1 MSESRYIYLDNSATS
16 WPKPPAVA
24 EAMTRF
30 LNEEGG
36 SAGRGSHTRAIQAA
50 QSVFAAREAAARLLG
65 VTRPQRIC
73 LGSGATWA
81 LNQALYGLLKP
92 GDRVLACVTNH
103 NAVRRPL
110 LDLARR
116 GVIEL
121 DWFAPADH
129 TRPHD
134 PADLDRLLGEKRPRM
149 LCLNHVSNVLGTI
162 QPLAEL
168 TAVAHAHGALVLADI
183 AQASGVVPLEL
194 ERWGVDVAAFTGHK
208 GMFGPQGTG
217 GLYAAPGV
225 EPIPLMRGGGGTP
238 TSEDMPEELPERLEC
253 GTYNVVG
260 LVGLTAG
267 IGWVLDRGVEELHRR
282 KTRLLKR
289 LLGILG
295 KNGARLFGPPGVEGR
310 VPLATFTIPGR
321 DANRL
326 AADLE
331 ERGGIQ
337 VRSGLHCAPG
347 AHGLAGTL
355 ETGAV
360 RVSLGPFNT
369 AGELTVLDQT
379 LLSLTRR

>member
-30 LNEEGG
+30 LTEEGG

-50 QSVFAAREAAARLLG
+50 ESVYAAREAAARLLG
-65 VTRPQRIC
+65 VTQPQRIC

-92 GDRVLACVTNH
+92 GDRVLACITSH

-116 GVIEL
+116 GIIGL

-149 LCLNHVSNVLGTI
+149 LCLNHVSNVLGTV

-194 ERWGVDVAAFTGHK
+194 EEWGVDVAAFTGHK
-208 GMFGPQGTG
+208 GMLGPQGTG
-217 GLYAAPGV
+217 GLYTAPGI
-225 EPIPLMRGGGGTP
+225 EPIPLLRGGGGTP
-238 TSEDMPEELPERLEC
+238 AADDMPEELPERLEC

-267 IGWVLDRGVEELHRR
+267 IGWVLDRGVEELHRQ
-282 KTRLLKR
+282 KSRLLKR
-289 LLGILG
+289 LLDILG
-295 KNGARLFGPPGVEGR
+295 KNGARLLGPSDAESR
-310 VPLATFTIPGR
+310 APLAAFIIPGR

-347 AHGLAGTL
+347 AHELASTR

-360 RVSLGPFNT
+360 RISLGPFNT
-369 AGELTVLDQT
+369 EDELMALDQT

>member
-30 LNEEGG
+30 LDEEGG
-36 SAGRGSHTRAIQAA
+36 SAGRGSHTRAIHAA
-50 QSVFAAREAAARLLG
+50 ASVFAAREAAARLLG

-73 LGSGATWA
+73 LGPGATWA

-116 GVIEL
+116 RVIEL
-121 DWFAPADH
+121 DWFAPPDH
-129 TRPHD
+129 TRPHE
-134 PADLDRLLGEKRPRM
+134 PAELDRLLGEKQPRM
-149 LCLNHVSNVLGTI
+149 LCLNHVSNVLGTV

-168 TAVAHAHGALVLADI
+168 TAAAHAHGVLVLADV

-194 ERWGVDVAAFTGHK
+194 ERWGVDAAAFTGHK
-208 GMFGPQGTG
+208 GMLGPQGTG

-225 EPIPLMRGGGGTP
+225 EPIPLMRGGGGTAIAD
-238 TSEDMPEELPERLEC
+238 DMPEELPERLEC

-267 IGWVLDRGVEELHRR
+267 IGWLLDRGVEDLHRR
-282 KTRLLKR
+282 KTRLLER
-289 LLGILG
+289 LLAILK
-295 KNGARLFGPPGVEGR
+295 KNGARLLGPPEVEKR
-310 VPLATFTIPGR
+310 APLAAFTVPDR

-331 ERGGIQ
+331 EHGGIQ

-347 AHGLAGTL
+347 AHELAGTR
-355 ETGAV
+355 ESGAV
-360 RVSLGPFNT
+360 RVSLGAFNT
-369 AGELTVLDQT
+369 EGDLDALDRTLGEILA
-379 LLSLTRR
+379 

>member
-30 LNEEGG
+30 LTEEGG

-50 QSVFAAREAAARLLG
+50 QSVFATREAAARLFG

-116 GVIEL
+116 GLIEL
-121 DWFAPADH
+121 DWFAPSDH

-134 PADLDRLLGEKRPRM
+134 PDDLDRLLGEKRPRM
-149 LCLNHVSNVLGTI
+149 LCLNHVSNVLGTV

-168 TAVAHAHGALVLADI
+168 TGVAHAHGALVLADI

-208 GMFGPQGTG
+208 GMLGPQGTG

-225 EPIPLMRGGGGTP
+225 EPIPLLRGGGGTP

-267 IGWVLDRGVEELHRR
+267 IGWVLDRGVEELHRQ

-295 KNGARLFGPPGVEGR
+295 KNGARLLGPPDALGR
-310 VPLATFTIPGR
+310 VPLAAFTVPGR

-360 RVSLGPFNT
+360 RISLGPFNT
-369 AGELTVLDQT
+369 EDDLDVLDRT
-379 LLSLTRR
+379 LGEILA

>member
-1 MSESRYIYLDNSATS
+1 LSEFRYIYLDNSATS

-24 EAMTRF
+24 RAMTRF
-30 LNEEGG
+30 LTEEGG
-36 SAGRGSHTRAIQAA
+36 SAGRGSHTRAIHAA
-50 QSVFAAREAAARLLG
+50 GSVFAAREAVARLLG
-65 VTRPQRIC
+65 VTQPQRIC
-73 LGSGATWA
+73 LGPGATWA

-116 GVIEL
+116 GVIGL

-134 PADLDRLLGEKRPRM
+134 PAAVDRLLGEKQPRM
-149 LCLNHVSNVLGTI
+149 LCLNHVSNVLGTV

-168 TAVAHAHGALVLADI
+168 TAVAHAHGVLVLADI

-194 ERWGVDVAAFTGHK
+194 EKWGVDAAAFTGHK
-208 GMFGPQGTG
+208 GMLGPQGTG
-217 GLYAAPGV
+217 GLYAAEGV
-225 EPIPLMRGGGGTP
+225 EPIPLLRGGGGTP
-238 TSEDMPEELPERLEC
+238 ITEDMPEELPERLEC

-267 IGWVLDRGVEELHRR
+267 IEWVLDRGVEELHRQ
-282 KTRLLKR
+282 KTRLLKK
-289 LLGILG
+289 LLDILK
-295 KNGARLFGPPGVEGR
+295 KNGARLIGPPDVEGR

-337 VRSGLHCAPG
+337 VRTGLHCAPG
-347 AHGLAGTL
+347 AHELAGTH

-360 RVSLGPFNT
+360 RVSLGAFNT
-369 AGELTVLDQT
+369 EDDLDVLDRT
-379 LLSLTRR
+379 LGGILA

>member
-24 EAMTRF
+24 EAMARF
-30 LNEEGG
+30 LTEEGG
-36 SAGRGSHTRAIQAA
+36 SAGRGSHTRAIHASE
-50 QSVFAAREAAARLLG
+50 SVFAAREAAARLLG

-92 GDRVLACVTNH
+92 GDRVLACITNH

-116 GVIEL
+116 GVIGL

-134 PADLDRLLGEKRPRM
+134 PADLDRLLAEKWPRM
-149 LCLNHVSNVLGTI
+149 LCLNHVSNVLGTV

-168 TAVAHAHGALVLADI
+168 TSVAHAHGALVLADI

-208 GMFGPQGTG
+208 GMLGPQGTG

-238 TSEDMPEELPERLEC
+238 IAEDMPEELPERLEC

-260 LVGLTAG
+260 LVGFTAG
-267 IGWVLDRGVEELHRR
+267 IGWVLDRGMEALHRQ
-282 KTRLLKR
+282 KTRLLKMLLDILGKYGAR
-289 LLGILG
+289 LLG
-295 KNGARLFGPPGVEGR
+295 PPDIEGR
-310 VPLATFTIPGR
+310 VPLAAFTIPGR
-321 DANRL
+321 DVNRL

-337 VRSGLHCAPG
+337 VRTGLHCAPG
-347 AHGLAGTL
+347 AHELAGTRD
-355 ETGAV
+355 TGAV

-369 AGELTVLDQT
+369 EDDLDVLDRT
-379 LLSLTRR
+379 LGEILK